1 MTSRNRIL
9 TGLLSTTALMSAWG
23 AMDAA
28 NAAACTGAF
37 VMGDVFASVG
47 SSTVDVFTPTG
58 ALVCTLN
65 DASGSSFTT
74 GSGFDAAGNFYV
86 TNFSTGNISKF
97 NDPQPGLVTAFMT
110 GTSAGESIDNQSTGF
125 YALTSLV
132 GQAGAAAINK
142 YNTATG
148 ALIHSY
154 SVTGGNL
161 TGGTD
166 WVDVYNPTTGQVIYD
181 GEGTRVLSAILNAN
195 GTTTQLAAFTSAA
208 TEAALHHIFA
218 MRTIGTGAFAGDV
231 LLADSVQ
238 DVLLDSSGNIIK
250 HYLLGTG
257 VNLFSLNLDPDGVSF
272 WTGDF
277 SNGHIWEI
285 NIASGAI
292 EQSWLTGTGGG
303 TLYGLSVFGEIQQG
317 GGGGVPEPAS
327 LTLLGTALA
336 GFGLARRRRKAV

>member
-195 GTTTQLAAFTSAA
+195 GTTTQLAAFTPPPPRPRYTTSLPCAPSAP
-208 TEAALHHIFA
+208 E
-218 MRTIGTGAFAGDV
+218 
-231 LLADSVQ
+231 LLPVMFCS
-238 DVLLDSSGNIIK
+238 
-250 HYLLGTG
+250 
-257 VNLFSLNLDPDGVSF
+257 P
-272 WTGDF
+272 
-277 SNGHIWEI
+277 
-285 NIASGAI
+285 IASKMCCWTARATSSSTT
-292 EQSWLTGTGGG
+292 SW
-303 TLYGLSVFGEIQQG
+303 
-317 GGGGVPEPAS
+317 VPA
-327 LTLLGTALA
+327 
-336 GFGLARRRRKAV
+336 